1 MRWLP
6 EGATDSVV
14 IGFKEE
20 NIITVGDS
28 NLVLW
33 DIDEND
39 KVKGEF
45 TIDKGEDIKIK
56 ADLTLLELTTT
67 GVRKSQ

>member
-20 NIITVGDS
+20 NITVGDS